1 MKHFD
6 RQCGCDQMAVMGKM
20 ETYGQNRDIWVIPIR
35 FADGFDI
42 KGDEELS

>member
-1 MKHFD
+1 
-6 RQCGCDQMAVMGKM
+6 MAVMGKM